1 MSLSTNNSIS
11 LPDERHL
18 GYAEYG
24 EADGF
29 PVFMFHGN
37 PGSRLSWGYFPD
49 CPFIEG
55 IRIIAP
61 DRPGYGLSDFK
72 DNAIESW
79 PDDICA
85 LADHLGIEKFTVLG
99 VSGGGPYA
107 LACAWKIPDCLYAVG
122 LAGSVGPNVPD
133 ANEGVIKSLRILW
146 KVAKPLFW
154 LVKLQMRLM
163 ARIAKRNPEKLMKQL
178 RNLELSDKDKE
189 VFDKP
194 EIQRIFIHDFPEA
207 YRQNGIGSAYDSTI
221 PGNWPIPLDKIKIQ
235 VNIWSME
242 ADQLVGNMGRY
253 LANTIPNCKASF
265 IPDRGHLWVVENM
278 NKVLADLVPARNSD
292 SKGAKQA

>member
-1 MSLSTNNSIS
+1 MLPSPNNSIS
-11 LPDERHL
+11 LPDKRHL

-24 EADGF
+24 VDDGF
-29 PVFMFHGN
+29 PVFLFHGN
-37 PGSRLSWGYFPD
+37 PGSRLSSGYFPD

-61 DRPGYGLSDFK
+61 DRPGYGLSEFK
-72 DNAIESW
+72 ENALESW
-79 PDDICA
+79 PDDVCV
-85 LADHLGIEKFTVLG
+85 LADHLGIKKFSVLG

-107 LACAWKIPDCLYAVG
+107 LACAWKIPDRLSTVG

-133 ANEGVIKSLRILW
+133 ATEGVIKSLRVLW

-163 ARIAKRNPEKLMKQL
+163 ALNAKRNPEKLMKQL
-178 RNLELSDKDKE
+178 RDLELSDQDKE
-189 VFDKP
+189 IFDKP

-221 PGNWPIPLDKIKIQ
+221 PGNWPIPLDEIKIE

-253 LANTIPNCKASF
+253 LASKIPNCKANYISH
-265 IPDRGHLWVVENM
+265 RGHLWLVENM
-278 NKVLADLVPARNSD
+278 REVLSDLVPANNLISNE
-292 SKGAKQA
+292 SNQV